1 MNHQWMPSS
10 PCGDGCVLA
19 DSERAGWVRVAGR
32 YAMLAAM
39 VVTLPVLLAGRLLPG
54 RCRRAVQR
62 GCARAA
68 LRGMGM
74 RMRVR
79 NDSGAGWPLG
89 RGVLVVAGHVSWTDV
104 LVLSAL
110 GPADFV
116 ARADLLDWPLLG
128 TLARRMQ
135 VIPIDRGRLS
145 ELPGAVDEAAERM
158 RGGARVVAFPEG
170 TTWCGRAYGRLR
182 PAMFQSAIDAGAL
195 VAPVG
200 VRYCRADGELDTA
213 VCFVGDQTMAAS
225 LRRIVRLRRVHVEVR
240 LAPLQ
245 EPGNDRRELA
255 ARCEA
260 QVRALVGDD
269 VAAHEIFERSM
280 AGRAALAS

>member
-1 MNHQWMPSS
+1 MPSS
-10 PCGDGCVLA
+10 PCGDGCVPA
-19 DSERAGWVRVAGR
+19 ASERAGVVRVAGR

-39 VVTLPVLLAGRLLPG
+39 LLTLPVLLAGGILPG
-54 RCRRAVQR
+54 RWRRRLQR
-62 GCARAA
+62 GYARAA
-68 LRGMGM
+68 LRGMGL
-74 RMRVR
+74 RMRVHDDGR
-79 NDSGAGWPLG
+79 AEQSLG

-110 GPADFV
+110 EPADFV

-128 TLARRMQ
+128 TLARRMR

-195 VAPVG
+195 VAPIG
-200 VRYCRADGELDTA
+200 IRYCRAGGELDTA

-225 LRRIVRLRRVHVEVR
+225 LRRIVRLRRIEVEVR
-240 LAPLQ
+240 LAPLL
-245 EPGNDRRELA
+245 EPGTDRRELA

-260 QVRALVGDD
+260 LVRCDADTV
-269 VAAHEIFERSM
+269 AHEILERTLV
-280 AGRAALAS
+280 GRATFAS